1 MVVAS
6 IRALYSEMPEHLA
19 IAKDP
24 HASKLLPFPMA
35 IPAQLAKRASVRSTR
50 DGALVHERLSR
61 ITLGLT
67 AHVALR
73 TFAID
78 DALRES
84 TLRGVKQVVL
94 LGAGLDG
101 RGYRMKELS
110 DSVVFEVDHPST
122 QEDKRVRVEE
132 RGLKP
137 SAKEVRRV
145 PVDFERD
152 DLFVSLSNAGFSP
165 DEPSFWIW
173 EGVTMYLTP
182 EAIVGALSTIGRMSA
197 DGSRVALTYVRP
209 RPDGL
214 ERALLAGGRVA
225 MHLIGEP
232 LSGFLEPEELAAL
245 GQKEGLFVHSD
256 EAADTWAE
264 RYWSERSA
272 GPFEWERLS
281 VLERR
286 R

>member
-6 IRALYSEMPEHLA
+6 IRALYTEMPDDLA
-19 IAKDP
+19 ITKDP

-35 IPAQLAKRASVRSTR
+35 VPAQLARRAREKSDR
-50 DGALVHERLSR
+50 DGALVHERLSLL
-61 ITLGLT
+61 TLGLT

-78 DALRES
+78 EALRTS
-84 TLRGVKQVVL
+84 ALQGVKQVVL

-101 RGYRMKELS
+101 RGYRMQELR
-110 DSVVFEVDHPST
+110 DAVVFEVDHPST
-122 QEDKRVRVEE
+122 QEDKRLRVEE
-132 RGLKP
+132 QNLKP

-152 DLFVSLSNAGFSP
+152 DLNVSLVNAGFSP
-165 DEPSFWIW
+165 DAPSFWIW
-173 EGVTMYLTP
+173 EGVTVYLTR
-182 EAIVGALSTIGRMSA
+182 EAIIGTLSTIGTMSA
-197 DGSRVALTYVRP
+197 EGSRVALTYVRP
-209 RPDGL
+209 RNEGL
-214 ERALLAGGRVA
+214 ERTLLAGGRVA
-225 MHLIGEP
+225 MRLIGEP
-232 LSGFLEPEELAAL
+232 ICGFLEPEDLAAL
-245 GQKEGLFVHSD
+245 GEKAGLFVTSD

-272 GPFEWERLS
+272 GPFEWERLM

-286 R
+286 A